1 MIIISNSRKKNIAN
15 IRLATPDCE
24 IQEIAVNYVNY
35 FDIIGRL
42 SEIIKNEM
50 QMPDTCI
57 IINVGTGS
65 KMIAIANM
73 DAYRIWPEH
82 MFVIY
87 PYSSDYKPERPS
99 PAHDGAMKAANLL
112 ISNSNHPLP
121 RQFVHYK

>member
-1 MIIISNSRKKNIAN
+1 MYYFQHKDDHYLKFKEENIAN
-15 IRLATPDCE
+15 IRLAAPDCE

-87 PYSSDYKPERPS
+87 PYSSDYKPERPVQRMM
-99 PAHDGAMKAANLL
+99 AL
-112 ISNSNHPLP
+112 
-121 RQFVHYK
+121 